1 MEVVNTSK
9 IYNSDGKIVY
19 SCQYHVIFSP
29 KYRRKVLSNGIDI
42 RLKQLILEKQDEYG
56 YKIIEME
63 IMPDHVHLLI
73 DSNPKKGI
81 YNQINKI
88 KGYTS
93 NKLREEFPSL
103 KRRLPCL
110 WTRSKFI
117 STVGSVS
124 LDVVKKYIENQ
135 KNV

>member
-1 MEVVNTSK
+1 MNIENNPKEYNT
-9 IYNSDGKIVY
+9 DGKMVF

-29 KYRRKVLSNGIDI
+29 KYRRKVLVDGVDL
-42 RLKQLILEKQDEYG
+42 RLKQIILDKQKD
-56 YKIIEME
+56 YKYTVLEME

-73 DSNPKKGI
+73 DSNPKIGI

-88 KGYTS
+88 KGCTS
-93 NKLREEFPSL
+93 NILRNEFPWL
-103 KRRLPCL
+103 KKRLPSL

-117 STVGSVS
+117 STVGSTS
-124 LDVVKKYIENQ
+124 LEVIKKYIENQ